1 MGRCALLAVGVLL
14 LTGADE
20 PKQEASDD
28 RRRLQ
33 GAWTMASVVLD
44 GMPVPAEY
52 SKAGRLVVDGD
63 RYSVTLGV
71 TIASTVR
78 LDATKQPKQADF
90 TFIDGP
96 QKGQTVRGIYEF
108 DGETDRLCRGLRP
121 EIERPGQFD
130 SPPNAGLMLVVWKR
144 AP

>member
-20 PKQEASDD
+20 PTQDNGDD

-44 GMPVPAEY
+44 GMAVPTEY
-52 SKAGRLVVDGD
+52 SKTGRLEVDGD

-71 TIASTVR
+71 TIASTYR
-78 LDATKQPKQADF
+78 FDATKRPKEIDF
-90 TFIDGP
+90 TFTDGP
-96 QKGQTVRGIYEF
+96 QKGQTVRGIYEI
-108 DGETDRLCRGLRP
+108 DGDTYRLCRGLRP
-121 EIERPGQFD
+121 EVERPGKFD
-130 SPPNAGLMLVVWKR
+130 SPPNSGLMLVVWKR
-144 AP
+144 GQ